1 MGFLL
6 ATRYE
11 GVGFS
16 MSENVLVALITGVLA
31 VFGSFAG
38 NLAVANKKARDE
50 AIKDAEREQAQK
62 DQLAGI
68 LAEQMEIKKR
78 LDQHNSYAEKFAE
91 TKTAMVAIQK
101 DIEYL
106 KERSKK

>member
-1 MGFLL
+1 
-6 ATRYE
+6 
-11 GVGFS
+11 
-16 MSENVLVALITGVLA
+16 MSEDVAVALITGILA
-31 VFGSFAG
+31 VCGSFVG
-38 NLAVANKKARDE
+38 NLAVANRKARQA
-50 AIKDAEREQAQK
+50 AIKEAEREQAQK

-68 LAEQMEIKKR
+68 LAEQVEIKKR

-106 KERSKK
+106 KERSK